1 MHKLKEQI
9 DKQRNEIK
17 QKNKELQEKVDHVD
31 QYVAEVEQFKHQN
44 TEVKKRSKLL
54 QNQVKTLC
62 EERADFLA
70 KIQEQHRMI
79 VTMKKQLGISEQ
91 EDLEKDDSTTPRFS
105 IAELKEILAE
115 RNELKNRINDLEEEL
130 LAFKPNEVKHIPKD
144 HEDDAPVQ
152 GNISHFI
159 EAINCFLSCL
169 IGPLPEEWYTMDDP
183 WKKKNSESGIRKL

>member
-31 QYVAEVEQFKHQN
+31 QYVAEVEQIKHQN

-130 LAFKPNEVKHIPKD
+130 LAFKPNEEKHIQKD

-152 GNISHFI
+152 G
-159 EAINCFLSCL
+159 E
-169 IGPLPEEWYTMDDP
+169 
-183 WKKKNSESGIRKL
+183 

>member
-1 MHKLKEQI
+1 MNKLKEQI

-17 QKNKELQEKVDHVD
+17 QQNKELQEKNDYID
-31 QYVAEVEQFKHQN
+31 QYVADVEQIKYQN
-44 TEVKKRSKLL
+44 CEVKKRSKLL

-70 KIQEQHRMI
+70 KIQEQHRVI

-91 EDLEKDDSTTPRFS
+91 EDLEKDDSTAPRFS

-130 LAFKPNEVKHIPKD
+130 LACKPFPSHTNDDKHIQKE
-144 HEDDAPVQ
+144 HEEDAPVQ
-152 GNISHFI
+152 GETF
-159 EAINCFLSCL
+159 
-169 IGPLPEEWYTMDDP
+169 D
-183 WKKKNSESGIRKL
+183 